1 MAMLDGL
8 LSQISQ
14 HVDVADLAQK
24 VGIPQDAAAAAIGAL
39 AQAHTDPGDTVEVA
53 QGTTGLSP
61 DILNQ
66 IIGHIGGEGSL
77 ANYATILTQS
87 GVLGSLA
94 GGLGGLLGQ
103 QGEGEQGAAAQAQ
116 EQGGIGNILGQ
127 LGGLLG
133 NKQ

>member
-1 MAMLDGL
+1 MGMLDGL
-8 LSQISQ
+8 VSQISQ

-53 QGTTGLSP
+53 QGATGLSP

-87 GVLGSLA
+87 GALGSLA
-94 GGLGGLLGQ
+94 GGLGGLMGQ
-103 QGEGEQGAAAQAQ
+103 QGDAEQGTA

>member
-8 LSQISQ
+8 ISQISE
-14 HVDVADLAQK
+14 HVDVADLAAK
-24 VGIPQDAAAAAIGAL
+24 IGLPKEAAAAAIGAL

-53 QGTTGLSP
+53 QGATGLSP
-61 DILNQ
+61 DLLNQ

-94 GGLGGLLGQ
+94 GGLGSLVGGQ
-103 QGEGEQGAAAQAQ
+103 PGEGEQADA
-116 EQGGIGNILGQ
+116 QGGLGNILGQ

-133 NKQ
+133 NDKQ

>member
-77 ANYATILTQS
+77 GRFAT
-87 GVLGSLA
+87 
-94 GGLGGLLGQ
+94 LL
-103 QGEGEQGAAAQAQ
+103 Q
-116 EQGGIGNILGQ
+116 EKGGILAALDKDGDGNPLDDVGNMIS
-127 LGGLLG
+127 GLFG
-133 NKQ
+133 KKEG